1 MAMSKPVVTL
11 ILSLQHEL
19 TSKGIRVQVVLPGGT
34 ATDGWDVAGFPWQ
47 KMPPEIGAP
56 FANHPAW
63 FLDPVVPLL
72 IGFSVNPIT
81 LIPLIAIEGTLQETE
96 RNVRDSSR
104 CADVF
109 PLYFPNK
116 MRRICS
122 GSSSYNIG
130 LVLGPHGVAQNIP
143 SGRDDFSNLLWGM
156 LIAILKTSSCYGSCW
171 NPPCSELITRALLP
185 STS

>member
-96 RNVRDSSR
+96 RNVRYSSR
-104 CADVF
+104 CACVF

-122 GSSSYNIG
+122 GSSSYNNNIG
-130 LVLGPHGVAQNIP
+130 PLLWRENVAQNIH
-143 SGRDDFSNLLWGM
+143 SGRDDFLKSPVGNAHHDYRNVNLLGPV
-156 LIAILKTSSCYGSCW
+156 LESAVQ
-171 NPPCSELITRALLP
+171 
-185 STS
+185 

>member
-47 KMPPEIGAP
+47 KMPPGDRRSI
-56 FANHPAW
+56 ANHPAW

-72 IGFSVNPIT
+72 TGFSVNPIT

-96 RNVRDSSR
+96 RNVRYSSR

-130 LVLGPHGVAQNIP
+130 PLAGPEGVAQNIP

-185 STS
+185 SAS

>member
-19 TSKGIRVQVVLPGGT
+19 TSKGIRVQVVLPGRT

-47 KMPPEIGAP
+47 KMPPGDRRSI
-56 FANHPAW
+56 ANHPAC

-96 RNVRDSSR
+96 PNVRYSSR

-109 PLYFPNK
+109 TLYFPNK
-116 MRRICS
+116 TCRICS
-122 GSSSYNIG
+122 GSSSYNIDP
-130 LVLGPHGVAQNIP
+130 VLGPEGVAQHIP
-143 SGRDDFSNLLWGM
+143 SGRDDFLESPVGNAHRDSQNVNLLRFV
-156 LIAILKTSSCYGSCW
+156 L
-171 NPPCSELITRALLP
+171 E
-185 STS
+185 STVQ

>member
-109 PLYFPNK
+109 ILYFPNK
-116 MRRICS
+116 TRRICS

-130 LVLGPHGVAQNIP
+130 PLLGPEVSLKAFVAVVMIFRI
-143 SGRDDFSNLLWGM
+143 SCGECSSRFSKLRLALALVG
-156 LIAILKTSSCYGSCW
+156 IR
-171 NPPCSELITRALLP
+171 RAVN
-185 STS
+185 